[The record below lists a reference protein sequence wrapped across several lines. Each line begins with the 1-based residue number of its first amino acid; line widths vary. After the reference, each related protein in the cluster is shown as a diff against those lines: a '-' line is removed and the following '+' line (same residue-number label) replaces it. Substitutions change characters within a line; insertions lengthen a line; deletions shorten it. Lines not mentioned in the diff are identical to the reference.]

1 MSTEPGTGAAPP
13 GTFPAASGMADDA
26 WKEFNCRKASAHRRH
41 GDPFP
46 LPRLGQPRQA
56 DPLRRRLDGA
66 FGAVNS
72 LASAVFEKTENPDLP
87 LTRVQLWMM
96 NDLGRRVSNYG
107 EKPDNMTPDDAL
119 RDLGCGANL
128 YSQEANHVADL
139 DIDQIKILS
148 RQLDPKPA
156 SALAP
161 PEVKAVIDN
170 FADKV
175 ERSTS
180 EIEAMRASGSL
191 VVPHWDP
198 KLKKSLEERMKLYQR
213 LFRCG
218 LLTFRRRQKAKVG
231 MFAVVKKGN
240 KPGNSQRLI
249 VDCRQANM
257 LQRRPPTTR
266 LSTPASLSDLD
277 FSIDSLHENGYD
289 IESLDQFVSGIET
302 GDVGDCFYNFVIEH
316 ACSWFSTGDIV
327 DRAILREH
335 GMEVTSI
342 FDDLVGDFT
351 DLLEGEEVYVCFRGV
366 PMGWSWALWLSNE
379 IVCHQCLLATGG
391 TENSL
396 IRDRRTPPLVSPD
409 KIPIGVYVDNV
420 HTFSIDGQ
428 QSGDE
433 MDKIAKRFQSLGIPF
448 EVDNVC
454 NNKAVDTL
462 GLTFFFEDGLR
473 VRSKKDRAWR
483 LWLATKGILSRRRVS
498 GEVLRVWLGHVNY
511 HFLLCRPLLS
521 TLSSCYSF
529 CHSHLGHRFP
539 LWPSVR
545 KEIKLVLNLIFTV
558 EKNLSAPLCPEV
570 HVGDSSDRGYGLL
583 VTSAPLKRI
592 KSELQFREK
601 WRFLE
606 SQEPEVVVHNGG
618 PDIEGEHD
626 FYNDFF
632 TSMGCKPHA
641 GLGPRT
647 AYGRHLDSKM
657 DQTVS
662 TQTVKRKQ
670 QKLFGKP
677 LQSERSMIQVPGIP
691 EVSPVWTEPTQW
703 DLVTAAAWKFP
714 SE

>member
-1 MSTEPGTGAAPP
+1 
-13 GTFPAASGMADDA
+13 
-26 WKEFNCRKASAHRRH
+26 
-41 GDPFP
+41 
-46 LPRLGQPRQA
+46 
-56 DPLRRRLDGA
+56 
-66 FGAVNS
+66 
-72 LASAVFEKTENPDLP
+72 
-87 LTRVQLWMM
+87 M

-396 IRDRRTPPLVSPD
+396 IRDRRTL
-409 KIPIGVYVDNV
+409 
-420 HTFSIDGQ
+420 
-428 QSGDE
+428 
-433 MDKIAKRFQSLGIPF
+433 
-448 EVDNVC
+448 
-454 NNKAVDTL
+454 
-462 GLTFFFEDGLR
+462 
-473 VRSKKDRAWR
+473 
-483 LWLATKGILSRRRVS
+483 LW
-498 GEVLRVWLGHVNY
+498 
-511 HFLLCRPLLS
+511 
-521 TLSSCYSF
+521 
-529 CHSHLGHRFP
+529 FP
-539 LWPSVR
+539 
-545 KEIKLVLNLIFTV
+545 
-558 EKNLSAPLCPEV
+558 
-570 HVGDSSDRGYGLL
+570 
-583 VTSAPLKRI
+583 
-592 KSELQFREK
+592 
-601 WRFLE
+601 
-606 SQEPEVVVHNGG
+606 
-618 PDIEGEHD
+618 
-626 FYNDFF
+626 
-632 TSMGCKPHA
+632 
-641 GLGPRT
+641 
-647 AYGRHLDSKM
+647 
-657 DQTVS
+657 
-662 TQTVKRKQ
+662 
-670 QKLFGKP
+670 
-677 LQSERSMIQVPGIP
+677 
-691 EVSPVWTEPTQW
+691 
-703 DLVTAAAWKFP
+703 
-714 SE
+714 

>member
-218 LLTFRRRQKAKVG
+218 LLTFRCRQKAEVG

-327 DRAILREH
+327 DR
-335 GMEVTSI
+335 
-342 FDDLVGDFT
+342 
-351 DLLEGEEVYVCFRGV
+351 
-366 PMGWSWALWLSNE
+366 
-379 IVCHQCLLATGG
+379 
-391 TENSL
+391 
-396 IRDRRTPPLVSPD
+396 
-409 KIPIGVYVDNV
+409 
-420 HTFSIDGQ
+420 
-428 QSGDE
+428 
-433 MDKIAKRFQSLGIPF
+433 
-448 EVDNVC
+448 
-454 NNKAVDTL
+454 
-462 GLTFFFEDGLR
+462 
-473 VRSKKDRAWR
+473 
-483 LWLATKGILSRRRVS
+483 
-498 GEVLRVWLGHVNY
+498 
-511 HFLLCRPLLS
+511 
-521 TLSSCYSF
+521 
-529 CHSHLGHRFP
+529 
-539 LWPSVR
+539 
-545 KEIKLVLNLIFTV
+545 
-558 EKNLSAPLCPEV
+558 
-570 HVGDSSDRGYGLL
+570 GYF
-583 VTSAPLKRI
+583 A
-592 KSELQFREK
+592 
-601 WRFLE
+601 
-606 SQEPEVVVHNGG
+606 
-618 PDIEGEHD
+618 
-626 FYNDFF
+626 
-632 TSMGCKPHA
+632 
-641 GLGPRT
+641 
-647 AYGRHLDSKM
+647 
-657 DQTVS
+657 
-662 TQTVKRKQ
+662 
-670 QKLFGKP
+670 
-677 LQSERSMIQVPGIP
+677 
-691 EVSPVWTEPTQW
+691 
-703 DLVTAAAWKFP
+703 
-714 SE
+714 